1 MEYLCYLTNVS
12 LVLRVIE
19 YLQGKP
25 QLRVNYVTV
34 INQVDGWVVRIR
46 LKYQVSPQ
54 EDGNLRSVLSELG
67 NSYSPPLDVRLA
79 LWCLAG
85 GHPALDVMHRYQV
98 AIVSHGRP
106 EKEEIEEFRKLCIQG
121 LGYCPHTLV

>member
-67 NSYSPPLDVRLA
+67 NSYSPPLEVRLA
-79 LWCLAG
+79 LWSLAG
-85 GHPALDVMHRYQV
+85 GQPALDVMHRYQV